1 MRLPDDVYV
10 ALLGAISTGIAESSR
25 LLAIAI
31 RLEDLEAEREY
42 SRNINL
48 LEEARR
54 LLSVERHYFRDA
66 LPKT

>member
-10 ALLGAISTGIAESSR
+10 ALLGAISTGIADSSR
-25 LLAIAI
+25 LMAIAI
-31 RLEDLEAEREY
+31 RLEDLEAERDY

-54 LLSVERHYFRDA
+54 LLSVERLNFRDA
-66 LPKT
+66 SSKT